1 VRRRKPAPLPLRDGV
16 DPTRVVLR
24 EVGGTVGEAMLAAPA
39 CEGLTLD
46 DLRDQVDGG
55 EVLDAGGERVDLA
68 APAQLGQPVYFY
80 RDLPTE
86 TEIPFELPI
95 IHLDN
100 NLVVVDKPHYLATM
114 PRGAHV
120 VQTALVRLRRVLDNP
135 AISPVHRL
143 DRLTAGV
150 LMFTVRP
157 EARGPYQQLFAAREV
172 TKEYRARAPLTDEPR
187 FPVTVRNRILKD
199 AGDLRARVEPGEVNA
214 VSTIHLIGSSGDR
227 GVYRLAPETGRTHQ
241 LRLHMAGLG
250 IPIDG
255 DPLYPEVRP
264 EVAAAPDLGDFSNPL
279 QLLAHSVEFDDPFTG
294 ERRRFVSTRD
304 LL

>member
-1 VRRRKPAPLPLRDGV
+1 
-16 DPTRVVLR
+16 
-24 EVGGTVGEAMLAAPA
+24 VGEAMMVAPA

-46 DLRDQVDGG
+46 DLRARADDG
-55 EVLDAGGERVDLA
+55 EVLDVGGDRVDLF
-68 APAQLGQPVYFY
+68 APAQIGRPIYFY
-80 RDLPTE
+80 RDLPAE

-95 IHLDN
+95 IHQDK

-120 VQTALVRLRRVLDNP
+120 VQTALVRLRRMLDNP

-150 LMFTVRP
+150 LMFTARSEVRG
-157 EARGPYQQLFAAREV
+157 AYQQLFAAREV
-172 TKEYRARAPLTDEPR
+172 TKEYRARAPLTHEHG

-199 AGDLRARVEPGEVNA
+199 AGDLRARLEPGEVNA
-214 VSTIHLIGSSGDR
+214 ISTIELIGSAGDR
-227 GVYRLAPETGRTHQ
+227 GVYRLMPETGRTHQ

-264 EVAAAPDLGDFSNPL
+264 EVAAAPDHGDFSNPL
-279 QLLAHSVEFDDPFTG
+279 QLLAYSVEFSDPFTG

-304 LL
+304 LI